1 MFSQVMIVKVNDRK
15 KSAISIQKV
24 LTKYGCG
31 IETRVGLHESTKM
44 CANAGIIILQ
54 LTGTKKENT
63 LLKIHLSKIS
73 GVKAKILDTS
83 KF

>member
-15 KSAISIQKV
+15 KSAIPIQKV

-44 CANAGIIILQ
+44 CANAGLIILQ

-63 LLKIHLSKIS
+63 LLKTQLNKLS

>member
-1 MFSQVMIVKVNDRK
+1 MFSQIMIVKVNDRK
-15 KSAISIQKV
+15 KSAIPIQKV

-31 IETRVGLHESTKM
+31 IETRIGLHESTKM

-54 LTGTKKENT
+54 LTGTKKENIM
-63 LLKIHLSKIS
+63 LKTQLSKLP